1 MSRKLLLALF
11 SVLSMF
17 WLFVGIEIARRTA
30 PNVGYNILWSL
41 FLWGGLSVA
50 FCLRFIRQGKV
61 DIHGTIALAA
71 CLISVAGVIAVY
83 YSNLLVPYEVWIHRG
98 MPSKGLW

>member
-61 DIHGTIALAA
+61 DIHGTIA
-71 CLISVAGVIAVY
+71 GVIAVY
-83 YSNLLVPYEVWIHRG
+83 YTNLLVPYEVWIHRG